1 MINTKIL
8 SVGFIVMAAISIS
21 AEAKLYKWID
31 DKGTTHYGEVI
42 PPEYAN
48 KERDSLNKSG
58 LIEKRTEK
66 ADPASIQAKQ
76 DAEAKQKI
84 DNQAAME
91 QKRRDNALLNTYSN
105 ENEIDMA
112 RERSLVLIK
121 ARIESNQMLQK
132 SSQTALVDLQKEAD
146 TRTKQGKKA
155 PQSLLN
161 DIADR
166 EARVDKYNI
175 EIRKNEEELNSVKS
189 RFDNEKELYRK
200 LKEIGRASCRERV

>member
-8 SVGFIVMAAISIS
+8 SAGFIILAAISIS
-21 AEAKLYKWID
+21 AEAKLYKWVD

-48 KERDSLNKSG
+48 KERDSLKKSG
-58 LIEKRTEK
+58 LIEKRPEK
-66 ADPASIQAKQ
+66 ADTVSIQAKQ

-121 ARIESNQMLQK
+121 ARIESNKMLHK
-132 SSQTALVDLQKEAD
+132 SSQTALDDLKKEA
-146 TRTKQGKKA
+146 
-155 PQSLLN
+155 
-161 DIADR
+161 
-166 EARVDKYNI
+166 
-175 EIRKNEEELNSVKS
+175 EIQHTQN
-189 RFDNEKELYRK
+189 
-200 LKEIGRASCRERV
+200 A

>member
-8 SVGFIVMAAISIS
+8 SAGFIVLAAISIS
-21 AEAKLYKWID
+21 AEAKLYKWVD

-48 KERDSLNKSG
+48 KERDSLKKSG
-58 LIEKRTEK
+58 LIEKRPEK
-66 ADPASIQAKQ
+66 ADTVSIQAKQ

-121 ARIESNQMLQK
+121 ARIDSNQMLQK

-146 TRTKQGKKA
+146 TRTKQGKKT

-166 EARVDKYNI
+166 EARVEKYNI

-200 LKEIGRASCRERV
+200 LKGNTAK

>member
-8 SVGFIVMAAISIS
+8 SAGFIVLAAISIS
-21 AEAKLYKWID
+21 AEAKLYKWVD

-48 KERDSLNKSG
+48 KERDSLKKSG
-58 LIEKRTEK
+58 LIEKRPEK
-66 ADPASIQAKQ
+66 ADTVSIQAKQ

-121 ARIESNQMLQK
+121 ARIDSNQMLQK

-146 TRTKQGKKA
+146 TRTKQGKKT

-166 EARVDKYNI
+166 EARV
-175 EIRKNEEELNSVKS
+175 
-189 RFDNEKELYRK
+189 EKVQY
-200 LKEIGRASCRERV
+200 

>member
-21 AEAKLYKWID
+21 AEAKLYKWVD

-48 KERDSLNKSG
+48 KERDSLKKSG
-58 LIEKRTEK
+58 LIEKRPEK
-66 ADPASIQAKQ
+66 VDPASIQAKQ

-84 DNQAAME
+84 DNQAAIE

-121 ARIESNQMLQK
+121 ARIERDRK
-132 SSQTALVDLQKEAD
+132 SV
-146 TRTKQGKKA
+146 
-155 PQSLLN
+155 
-161 DIADR
+161 
-166 EARVDKYNI
+166 V
-175 EIRKNEEELNSVKS
+175 
-189 RFDNEKELYRK
+189 
-200 LKEIGRASCRERV
+200 